1 MPDTT
6 SKTNNFLKAIE
17 KYAEEQRS
25 RMRSEAEVF
34 KAKEMNL
41 AEEEGL
47 KEAYTLIQRRMSE
60 INGKISSE
68 ISQAESRSRNRIFL
82 RRREI
87 EEDVFARAKK
97 KLVEYTNTDKYA
109 DSLEKSVRSIS
120 KRLDADDVVIY
131 IRQKDMKYKDR
142 LTCAFGRKC
151 RVEPSDDIR
160 IGGVSALSRSMG
172 LLADETLDTK
182 LDEQREWFCKSSGLK
197 VTNSFTEGD
206 A

>member
-17 KYAEEQRS
+17 KYAEEQRT

-47 KEAYTLIQRRMSE
+47 KEAYTLIQRTMSE
-60 INGKISSE
+60 INNGISSE
-68 ISQAESRSRNRIFL
+68 ISQAESKSRNRIFL

-87 EEDVFARAKK
+87 EDDVFARAEK
-97 KLVEYTNTDKYA
+97 KLAEYTETDKYA
-109 DSLEKSVRSIS
+109 DSLEKSVRRIS
-120 KRLDADDVVIY
+120 ERLTADDVVIY

-142 LTCAFGRKC
+142 LISAFGRKC
-151 RVEPSDDIR
+151 TVEPSDEIR
-160 IGGVSALSRSMG
+160 LGGISALSRSMG

-182 LDEQREWFCKSSGLK
+182 LNEQHEWFFENSGLR